1 MLGVEYNRDSEAAR
15 GKARFP
21 ALTTP
26 RTLPQMDIPGS
37 VVATGCRF
45 AIVVSRFN
53 EEITSG
59 LLSGA
64 RTALVEA
71 AVRDDDV
78 TLVHVPGAF
87 EIPVTA
93 LHLAETGR
101 FDAVICLGCLIKG
114 DTMHFEYIADAAS
127 HGIMRVGLDTG
138 IPVAFGVL
146 TTLTDEQAA
155 VRAAPGS
162 GNKGREAALAAFEMV
177 RLRRELPGAQL

>member
-1 MLGVEYNRDSEAAR
+1 
-15 GKARFP
+15 
-21 ALTTP
+21 
-26 RTLPQMDIPGS
+26 MDKRGS

-71 AVRDDDV
+71 GVRDDDV

-114 DTMHFEYIADAAS
+114 DTMHFEYIAEAVS
-127 HGIMRVGLDTG
+127 HGIMSVSVMTG
-138 IPVAFGVL
+138 VPVAFGVL
-146 TTLTDEQAA
+146 TTLTESQAA
-155 VRAAPGS
+155 VRSEPGE
-162 GNKGREAALAAFEMV
+162 GNKGREAALAAIEMAALFKTLGTP
-177 RLRRELPGAQL
+177 RASAGGDA